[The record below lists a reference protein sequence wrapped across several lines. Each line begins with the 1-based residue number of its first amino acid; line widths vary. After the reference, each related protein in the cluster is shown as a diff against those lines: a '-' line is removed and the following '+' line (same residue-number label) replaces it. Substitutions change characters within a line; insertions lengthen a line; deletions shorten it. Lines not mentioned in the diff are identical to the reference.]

1 MGDGQNAPVL
11 VLWDIDHTLVTAGG
25 VGRMVYARAVP
36 AVTGNPLREL
46 PAFSGRT
53 ELDIMQESLRC
64 HGVEP
69 TDDVLGRLSRAVIEG
84 HEDMRAELAGFG
96 RALPGAAA
104 TVAALAAD
112 DSVFQSL
119 LTGNL
124 REVARIKLE
133 VYALDEHLDLDA
145 GAYGDDHA
153 DRAELVRCA
162 QLRAARRFGV
172 SFDNARTVLIGDTPN
187 DVRAA
192 LDAGV
197 HVIAVATGFSD
208 AEQLHRAGAR
218 IVLAGLDP
226 ERTRRSIEHLVRNP
240 G

>member
-1 MGDGQNAPVL
+1 MGDGQHAPVL
-11 VLWDIDHTLVTAGG
+11 VLWDIDHTLVAAGG

-36 AVTGNPLREL
+36 AVTGYPLREL

-53 ELDIMQESLRC
+53 ELDIMQESLRS

-69 TDDVLGRLSRAVIEG
+69 TGEMIGRLARAVIDG
-84 HEDMRAELAGFG
+84 HEDMRAELVNCG
-96 RALPGAAA
+96 RVLPGAAA
-104 TVAALAAD
+104 TVAALAAA
-112 DSVFQSL
+112 DSVFQTL

-133 VYALDEHLDLDA
+133 VYALDSHLDLDA

-153 DRAELVRCA
+153 DRAELVCCA
-162 QLRAARRFGV
+162 QIRAARRFGV
-172 SFDNARTVLIGDTPN
+172 AFDNARTVLIGDTPN

-192 LDAGV
+192 LATGV
-197 HVIAVATGFSD
+197 HVIAVASGDSSE
-208 AEQLHRAGAR
+208 AQLRRAGAR
-218 IVLAGLDP
+218 IVLPELDP
-226 ERTRRSIEHLVRNP
+226 EQTRRSIEHLVRET

>member
-1 MGDGQNAPVL
+1 MSDGQNAPVL
-11 VLWDIDHTLVTAGG
+11 VLWDIDHTLVAAGG

-36 AVTGNPLREL
+36 DVTGFPLREL

-69 TDDVLGRLSRAVIEG
+69 TDEVLGRLSRAVIEG
-84 HEDMRAELAGFG
+84 HEDMRAELADLG
-96 RALPGAAA
+96 RVLPGAAA

-112 DSVFQSL
+112 DSLFQSL

-133 VYALDEHLDLDA
+133 VYDLDGHLELAA

-153 DRAELVRCA
+153 DRADLVCCA
-162 QLRAARRFGV
+162 QVRAARHFGV
-172 SFDNARTVLIGDTPN
+172 SFDNAHTVLIGDTPN

-192 LDAGV
+192 LEAGV
-197 HVIAVATGFSD
+197 HVIAVATGDSS

-218 IVLAGLDP
+218 IVLAELDP
-226 ERTRRSIEHLVRNP
+226 ERTRRSIEQLV
-240 G
+240 GGTG